1 MKTKIINVLI
11 VFLLSISITGC
22 SSGKKS
28 LNLNNSS
35 TNSNKISDTSVPT
48 DPSSTS
54 LDSNSENPETQMLS
68 NTRYC
73 KHIKKY
79 CRTRLNSL
87 AQITRKNYI

>member
-11 VFLLSISITGC
+11 VFLLSISIIGC

-68 NTRYC
+68 N
-73 KHIKKY
+73 
-79 CRTRLNSL
+79 NSVL
-87 AQITRKNYI
+87 